1 MGLGCV
7 RIKQVY
13 ISDMKPKLSKSID
26 YLNSELSKV
35 RTGRASP
42 ALLESVKVNAYDS
55 VMEVREL
62 GTIAVA
68 DAQNLVISPWDKG
81 LLKEIAKGISSSD
94 LNLNPVVDGD
104 VVRISIPDL
113 TEERRK
119 ELTKLVTSK
128 VEEVK
133 TSVRNIRQEAMK
145 EIDKDFADKKIG
157 EDEKFKFKEDVEE
170 IIKDSIQKVVNLGED
185 KKKDLL
191 NI

>member
-1 MGLGCV
+1 
-7 RIKQVY
+7 
-13 ISDMKPKLSKSID
+13 MKPKLSKSID

>member
-1 MGLGCV
+1 
-7 RIKQVY
+7 
-13 ISDMKPKLSKSID
+13 MKPKLSKSID

-170 IIKDSIQKVVNLGED
+170 IIKDSIQKLVNLGED